1 MFDINEFLA
10 NEIREKLNNIFPNIT
25 INTFYNS
32 DRDEYNVSINDKEL
46 YYSDEYQLMVMEIKQ
61 NILWTK
67 NIYNYIFTLDEVSC
81 ENMKLLSKLTLE
93 YSYSLN
99 FTNYLTETT
108 AISTTDYYYLYA
120 DDQQLAA

>member
-93 YSYSLN
+93 YS
-99 FTNYLTETT
+99 
-108 AISTTDYYYLYA
+108 
-120 DDQQLAA
+120 